1 MKNPAVRAHQR
12 TVANNVWHIPFSRV
26 PLYNLAR
33 KGLLGGLRPGK
44 TETYYVSS
52 NRRIRKNTFVT
63 RNYFDNLPPLPT
75 TFFHPK
81 KIIAMHINGILEL
94 SRATKRAIFLAVDS
108 MFVPLALYCAFA
120 FRYGTSTPWV
130 PITDSWVLFP
140 VISMWGVGI
149 IWALRLHR
157 IKLNAFDTHS
167 MSNIGMASL
176 LIAFS
181 AVTLSYLL
189 KLSAPRS
196 VPLLLGLFFCIFAV
210 AARVVGLN
218 LLRWLSERGGN
229 RKPVAIYGAGAAG
242 IQLAAALR
250 QASEARPVFF
260 IDDNP
265 NLHGLM
271 VAGLPVHGPAELGK
285 LIQARNIEQIL
296 LAMPSLAK
304 KRRNELIANLTAY
317 EIEVQV
323 LPSYVELMS
332 GKGLADSLRTVAP
345 DQLLGRDKVALDTPE
360 IAKTYAGRVVM
371 VTGAGGSIGSELCRQ
386 LMNCNPARVILFE
399 QGEFQLYSIDQE
411 LQAEA
416 KATGIPVVS
425 RLGSVTNKARVAG
438 VIAEEGVEIVLHAAA
453 YKHVPLVEENELE
466 GARNNVLGTQ
476 VVAEAAAEAK
486 LERFILVSTDKA
498 VRPTNI
504 MGATKRMAELVV
516 QDIQTR
522 NAVTK
527 FAMVRFGN
535 VLGSSGSVLPLF
547 QKQIA
552 RGGPVTVTHKDVT
565 RFFMTIPEAARL
577 VLLAGAFAKG
587 GDVFVLDM
595 GAPQKIID
603 IARRMITLSGRKVKN
618 PETGEGDIEI
628 KVTGLRPGEK
638 LYEELLIDDD
648 SLLPTPH
655 AKILRA
661 QEGMLSQIEVAA
673 MVRELNGAISAA
685 DSDRLRKLI
694 ATRVEG
700 YHIQEWDARISGG

>member
-1 MKNPAVRAHQR
+1 MK
-12 TVANNVWHIPFSRV
+12 
-26 PLYNLAR
+26 
-33 KGLLGGLRPGK
+33 
-44 TETYYVSS
+44 
-52 NRRIRKNTFVT
+52 
-63 RNYFDNLPPLPT
+63 PT
-75 TFFHPK
+75 DIH
-81 KIIAMHINGILEL
+81 HL
-94 SRATKRAIFLAVDS
+94 SRAKKRAIFLAVDTLL
-108 MFVPLALYCAFA
+108 VPLSLYCAFA
-120 FRYGTSTPWV
+120 LRYGSATPWIPV
-130 PITDSWVLFP
+130 ADSWVLFP
-140 VISMWGVGI
+140 VLTLWGAGI

-167 MSNIGMASL
+167 MSNIGLAAL
-176 LIAFS
+176 LLAVS
-181 AVTLSYLL
+181 AILLSYMMDLF
-189 KLSAPRS
+189 APRS
-196 VPLLLGLFFCIFAV
+196 VPLLLGLFFYIFAIS
-210 AARVVGLN
+210 ARLGGLA
-218 LLRWLSERGGN
+218 LLRNLAERGGN

-271 VAGLPVHGPAELGK
+271 VAGLPVHGPDKLAK
-285 LIQARNIEQIL
+285 LIDARGIQQIL
-296 LAMPSLAK
+296 LAVPSMPLE
-304 KRRNELIANLTAY
+304 RRHELISKLKVY
-317 EIEVQV
+317 DVEVQV
-323 LPSYVELMS
+323 LPSYIEMMS
-332 GKGLADSLRTVAP
+332 GKGLVQSLRTVAP
-345 DQLLGRDKVALDTPE
+345 DQLLGRDKVALDTPA

-386 LMNCNPARVILFE
+386 LLNCNPARIILFE

-411 LQAEA
+411 LQVEA
-416 KATGIPVVS
+416 KSTGIPIIA

-438 VIAEEGVEIVLHAAA
+438 VIAEEGVEIILHAAA
-453 YKHVPLVEENELE
+453 YKHVPLVEDNELE
-466 GARNNVLGTQ
+466 GARNNVIGTQ

-516 QDIQTR
+516 QDTQTR
-522 NAVTK
+522 NRTTK

-547 QKQIA
+547 QRQIA

-577 VLLAGAFAKG
+577 VLLAGAYATG

-595 GAPQKIID
+595 GEPQKIID
-603 IARRMITLSGRKVKN
+603 IAHRMITLSGRKVKD
-618 PETGEGDIEI
+618 PETGEGDIEV

-661 QEGMLSQIEVAA
+661 QEGMLSQIEVAS
-673 MVRELNGAISAA
+673 MLRELQHAITDA
-685 DSDRLRKLI
+685 DTARLRRLI

-700 YHIQEWDARISGG
+700 YHVQGVTAG

>member
-1 MKNPAVRAHQR
+1 MN
-12 TVANNVWHIPFSRV
+12 
-26 PLYNLAR
+26 
-33 KGLLGGLRPGK
+33 
-44 TETYYVSS
+44 
-52 NRRIRKNTFVT
+52 
-63 RNYFDNLPPLPT
+63 
-75 TFFHPK
+75 
-81 KIIAMHINGILEL
+81 INSIDDL
-94 SRATKRAIFLAVDS
+94 SRAAKRAIFLAVDS
-108 MFVPLALYCAFA
+108 LLVPIALYCAFA
-120 FRYGTSTPWV
+120 LRYGTATPWM
-130 PITDSWVLFP
+130 PIVDSWVLFP
-140 VISMWGVGI
+140 VLTMWGVGI

-167 MSNIGMASL
+167 MANIALAALFLTG
-176 LIAFS
+176 S
-181 AVTLSYLL
+181 AIILSYVLN
-189 KLSAPRS
+189 LSAPRS
-196 VPLLLGLFFCIFAV
+196 VPVLLGLFFCMFAV
-210 AARVVGLN
+210 CARLCGLS
-218 LLRWLSERGGN
+218 LLRWVSQNHSN

-265 NLHGLM
+265 TLHGLM
-271 VAGLPVHGPAELGK
+271 VAGLPVYGPDKLGK
-285 LIQARNIEQIL
+285 LISVRGIEQIL
-296 LAMPSLAK
+296 LAVPSMTKERRDEVIAK
-304 KRRNELIANLTAY
+304 LGAY
-317 EIEVQV
+317 DVEVRV

-332 GKGLADSLRTVAP
+332 GKGLMQSLHTVAP

-386 LMNCNPARVILFE
+386 LLNCNPARIILFE
-399 QGEFQLYSIDQE
+399 QGEFQLYTIDQE

-416 KATGIPVVS
+416 KATGIPVIA
-425 RLGSVTNKARVAG
+425 RLGSVTNKARVTG
-438 VIAEEGVEIVLHAAA
+438 VIAEEGVEIILHAAA

-476 VVAEAAAEAK
+476 VVAEAAAAAK
-486 LERFILVSTDKA
+486 LERFILISTDKA

-516 QDIQTR
+516 QDTQTR
-522 NAVTK
+522 HDATK

-577 VLLAGAFAKG
+577 VLLAGAYAKG

-595 GAPQKIID
+595 GEPQKIID
-603 IARRMITLSGRKVKN
+603 IAHRMITLSGRKVKD
-618 PETGEGDIEI
+618 PKTGVGDIEI

-648 SLLPTPH
+648 SLRPTPH

-661 QEGMLSQIEVAA
+661 QEGMLSQIEVAS
-673 MVRELNGAISAA
+673 MVRELQGSIIEA
-685 DSDRLRKLI
+685 DTVRLRRLI
-694 ATRVEG
+694 AARVEG
-700 YHIQEWDARISGG
+700 YHVQENDSQVS